1 MALNGSRIVFVNKS
15 TFTITCV
22 LVYAYHS
29 HSWSTLSFFRAM
41 TNEWNKT
48 STNSFHNLLCFT
60 IFHEY
65 YFAIFYSSSTSHL
78 WYCIIFLQSVKIY
91 YSRYLL
97 VQRQQWKHQN
107 IVWNSTMQNSMWNL
121 FKVNDK
127 DTRTTSWLSLCCL
140 FIVSFQQI
148 SFNVLALL
156 L

>member
-78 WYCIIFLQSVKIY
+78 MVLHYFSAIGKNILQQVFTCST
-91 YSRYLL
+91 
-97 VQRQQWKHQN
+97 
-107 IVWNSTMQNSMWNL
+107 STMETPEYCV
-121 FKVNDK
+121 K
-127 DTRTTSWLSLCCL
+127 
-140 FIVSFQQI
+140 
-148 SFNVLALL
+148 FNNAEQYVKSVQS
-156 L
+156 